1 MILTAIPPLAAALTA
16 FAAFSIFLLL
26 AFTVAYAK
34 RDVHI
39 EITLLELRR

>member
-1 MILTAIPPLAAALTA
+1 
-16 FAAFSIFLLL
+16 LLL

-39 EITLLELRR
+39 EVTLFEFH

>member
-1 MILTAIPPLAAALTA
+1 MVFTTFTPLVAALIA
-16 FAAFSIFLLL
+16 FCGFSIFLLL

-39 EITLLELRR
+39 EVTLFEFH